1 MILHLLTVFHQLS
14 NDAYMEQDLEQEM
27 DGRLLVKN
35 TPNSTNR
42 NRNIP
47 PVGVNKMIDIDE
59 LPVNGRALPLSN
71 R

>member
-1 MILHLLTVFHQLS
+1 MWKASLNHITLELEQ
-14 NDAYMEQDLEQEM
+14 EQDLEQEM
-27 DGRLLVKN
+27 DGRLLAKN

-47 PVGVNKMIDIDE
+47 PVGVNKMIDVDE
-59 LPVNGRALPLSN
+59 LPVNGRAVPLSN